1 MSARNNERII
11 SSLRGRR
18 LRAQTAHKRG
28 KLFCGEGESQLLGLK
43 VPLRNYDDI
52 QRQIKIEL
60 MQPEIL
66 AHHPL
71 YTVARHCVS
80 HLLAD
85 SQPQADA
92 AFGNAALAQEQDETL
107 REMLL
112 ALLVTSG
119 EFRAL
124 EQPALLVPS

>member
-1 MSARNNERII
+1 LSA
-11 SSLRGRR
+11 SFPLSRGRR
-18 LRAQTAHKRG
+18 FCAQTAQKRG
-28 KLFCGEGESQLLGLK
+28 KLFCGEGEGKLLGLK

-85 SQPQADA
+85 GQPQADA
-92 AFGNAALAQEQDETL
+92 AVRVAALEREQDETFC
-107 REMLL
+107 EMLL
-112 ALLVTSG
+112 ALFVTSC
-119 EFRAL
+119 EFRAS